1 MVATIGFFDG
11 VHLGHQQVLKRLA
24 ETAHEQAD
32 KSMVI
37 TFAEHPKA
45 DMLLLT
51 TLQERREKIVACG
64 IDIVDVLDF
73 PSISYLTAQE
83 FMHTVLRNQLRVK
96 TLLMGYDHRFGSDQL
111 MDFRSYQALGEK
123 EGIKVLCLPQF
134 APDGRHIS
142 SSVIRNLIELG
153 DIDEADRLLGY
164 NYTLAGTVVKGRGIG
179 HQIGFPTANIM
190 PLDNRKI
197 IPGVGVYVSEVESD
211 KWEGKKRGMLNIGS
225 NPTFGCENDSIEV
238 HVLDCDS
245 DLYGSALKLTLLH
258 RLRGEMKFD
267 NAEALRKQLESDK
280 LNVIQWEHNNVL

>member
-123 EGIKVLCLPQF
+123 EGIKVICLPQF

-153 DIDEADRLLGY
+153 DIDGADRLLGY

-179 HQIGFPTANIM
+179 HRIGFPTANIK
-190 PLDNRKI
+190 PFDSRKI
-197 IPGVGVYVSEVESD
+197 IPGVGVYVAEVESE
-211 KWEGKKRGMLNIGS
+211 KWKGKKRGMLNIGS

-238 HVLDCDS
+238 HVLDCDT

-267 NAEALRKQLESDK
+267 NAQALRIQLENDK